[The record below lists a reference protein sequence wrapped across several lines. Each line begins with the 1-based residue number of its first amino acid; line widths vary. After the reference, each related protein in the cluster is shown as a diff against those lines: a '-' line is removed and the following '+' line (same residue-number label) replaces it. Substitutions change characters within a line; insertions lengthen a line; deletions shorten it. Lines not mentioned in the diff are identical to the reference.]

1 SKREDFFKCFQISC
15 QGATSIT
22 TFADFLRIRIAPGL
36 RLAIYD
42 KTALVIAER
51 MKSEIPDFS
60 GSRANLEVCML
71 KYLAQ
76 EEKFEKFMHYIH
88 SPADFLESYIQ
99 TRVKAYCL
107 DQNSRLVRFLNE
119 TLTQYYGTIQKAVFA
134 STTVVKDRRDS
145 NKIISLWLDE
155 FCKEL
160 GGVLRLPRSDLVGIE
175 HLEITDIEF
184 LNNAMMEALSPLRDF
199 LRKEFAHADLSSFD
213 KQPDKILAEQFPG
226 CKEQCPF
233 CRAVCTN
240 TIPNHDGDH
249 QLVFHRPEFLGRYIW
264 YKEHNLIIDIC
275 SSLVASDCSFRIGNG
290 SWIRFRQYRDA
301 GHPYS
306 TWKILPDLSMQKY
319 WKWFVS
325 HFRTQLEEF
334 YNGKFQGRGEIPA
347 SWHTITKQEALDEL
361 K

>member
-1 SKREDFFKCFQISC
+1 IEDFFKCFQISC

-22 TFADFLRIRIAPGL
+22 TFADFLCSKIDPGL

-51 MKSEIPDFS
+51 MRSEIRDFN
-60 GSRANLEVCML
+60 GSRANLEVCIL

-76 EEKFEKFMHYIH
+76 EENFEKFKLYIH

-99 TRVKAYCL
+99 THVKTYCL
-107 DQNSRLVRFLNE
+107 DQNSRLVMFLNE
-119 TLTQYYGTIQKAVFA
+119 TLTQYYEEIQKAVFT
-134 STTVVKDRRDS
+134 STTVVKDRIGS

-155 FCKEL
+155 FCREL

-184 LNNAMMEALSPLRDF
+184 LNNAMTEALSPLRDR
-199 LRKEFAHADLSSFD
+199 LKEEFAHADLSSFE
-213 KQPDKILAEQFPG
+213 KQPHTILLEHFPG

-233 CRAVCTN
+233 CWAVCTN

-249 QLVFHRPEFLGRYIW
+249 QLVFHRPQVLGRYRW
-264 YKEHNLIIDIC
+264 YKTDNLVIDIC
-275 SSLVASDCSFRIGNG
+275 SSSVASDCRFRIGEDK
-290 SWIRFRQYRDA
+290 WIPYKKYRDA
-301 GHPYS
+301 GHPFC
-306 TWKILPDLSMQKY
+306 TWNILPDTSMQKY

-325 HFRTQLEEF
+325 HFRAQLEEL
-334 YNGKFQGRGEIPA
+334 YNGKFHGRGEIPA

-361 K
+361 R